1 MVYCHHLGTRRRAVF
16 GAHEL
21 QRGML
26 RADGRAKRSDEPC
39 GRRAF
44 TGCNWQSVDQ
54 IEFDMPGPV
63 VIGVHALYAGGIGG
77 FFATVQT
84 NEAEYP
90 SPKH

>member
-1 MVYCHHLGTRRRAVF
+1 MQSSG

-44 TGCNWQSVDQ
+44 NGCNWRSVDR
-54 IEFDMPGPV
+54 IDFDMPGPV
-63 VIGVHALYAGGIGG
+63 VIGVDALVAGEIGG
-77 FFATVQT
+77 FVVID
-84 NEAEYP
+84 
-90 SPKH
+90 SPGQQGRVSVEPLKH